1 MKSLS
6 KAIIIS
12 VMILLVGFTVV
23 TNEASENTEPVKSE
37 EVTSLNSNEN
47 LANTS
52 IVNYQDIGTMRAS
65 WYGPKFHGKITA
77 NGEIFN
83 QMAYTAA
90 SKVMKF
96 GTLLKITNPR
106 NNKSV
111 IVRINDR
118 GPYIAGRQLDLSKAA
133 ALSLGM
139 MKRGVIKVEVEKLN
153 LKGINSPVITLN

>member
-23 TNEASENTEPVKSE
+23 TNEASDNRAPVKSE